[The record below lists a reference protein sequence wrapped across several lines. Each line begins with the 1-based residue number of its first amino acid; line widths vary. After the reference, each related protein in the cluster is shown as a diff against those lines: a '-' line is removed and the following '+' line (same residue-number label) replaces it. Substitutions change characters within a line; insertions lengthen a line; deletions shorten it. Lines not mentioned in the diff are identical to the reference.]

1 LLVVLNAED
10 GAVPRGVVRW
20 VLVDVVKLDLE
31 AASLA
36 DAARPF
42 MGIHHAR
49 RDLGRNGRSDLGHQ
63 ALSRKDEAAAC
74 RHSRRG
80 RLT

>member
-1 LLVVLNAED
+1 MNDDIDRTQAPAEPTPHVSLLVVLNAED

-49 RDLGRNGRSDLGHQ
+49 RDLGRNGRSDLGH
-63 ALSRKDEAAAC
+63 
-74 RHSRRG
+74 
-80 RLT
+80 